1 MTANVLTVDVEEWF
15 HICGV
20 PSLAPPAWPTLPS
33 RVTDDTTRLLDLLD
47 RCGVRGTFFVL
58 GYVAERFP
66 ELVARIRDAGHQVGS
81 HGHSHTRVYELG
93 PEGFADDLDRGLR
106 ALADAG
112 AGPTRTFRA
121 PEWSINDRSLWA
133 LDELVARGVT
143 CDSSMAP
150 LRVVGNPSFPLTP
163 HRRQTR
169 HGSILEIPPMVRAR
183 FGQNVPF
190 GGGWG
195 LRMARPAAVLRE
207 VERRNGRGERAV
219 FWVHPWEFDPDP
231 PRVTLPWGLWFA
243 HYFRLDGFATR
254 LEHVLRRAAFEPL
267 LAEEEATVA

>member
-20 PSLAPPAWPTLPS
+20 PALELSVWPSLPS
-33 RVTDDTTRLLDLLD
+33 RVVDTTTRLLDLMD

-66 ELVARIRDAGHQVGS
+66 ELVARLRDAGHEIGS
-81 HGHSHTRVYELG
+81 HGHLHTRVYELG
-93 PEGFADDLDRGLR
+93 PGGFASDLDDSLR
-106 ALADAG
+106 ALASTG
-112 AGPTRTFRA
+112 AGPIRAFRA

-133 LDELVARGVT
+133 LDVLAARGLT

-150 LRVVGNPSFPLTP
+150 LRVVGNPWFPQQP
-163 HRRQTR
+163 HVRQTA
-169 HGSILEIPPMVRAR
+169 HGSILEIPPMVRTR

-195 LRMARPAAVLRE
+195 LRMARPATVLRE
-207 VERRNGRGERAV
+207 IERRNARGERAV
-219 FWVHPWEFDPDP
+219 LWVHPWEIDEQP
-231 PRVTLPWGLWFA
+231 PRVPLPLRLWFA
-243 HYFRLDGFATR
+243 HYFRLAGFASR
-254 LEHVLRRAAFEPL
+254 LEQVLRGARFEPL
-267 LAEEEATVA
+267 LAAQGSVAP

>member
-20 PSLAPPAWPTLPS
+20 PALAPSAWPSLPT
-33 RVTDDTTRLLDLLD
+33 RVVDNTARLLDLLD

-66 ELVARIRDAGHQVGS
+66 ELVRRIRDAGHQIGS

-93 PEGFADDLDRGLR
+93 PDAFAADLERSLH
-106 ALADAG
+106 ALAAG
-112 AGPTRTFRA
+112 GAEPVRAFRA
-121 PEWSINDRSLWA
+121 PAWSINDRSLWA
-133 LDELVARGVT
+133 LDVLTARGIT

-150 LRVVGNPSFPLTP
+150 LRVVGNPEFPRAPHWRETP
-163 HRRQTR
+163 H
-169 HGSILEIPPMVRAR
+169 GPILEIPPMVRAR

-195 LRMARPAAVLRE
+195 LRMARPATVLRE
-207 VERRNGRGERAV
+207 IEGRNQRGERAV

-231 PRVTLPWGLWFA
+231 PQVTLPLGLWFA
-243 HYFRLDGFATR
+243 HYFRLAGFASR
-254 LEHVLRRAAFEPL
+254 LEQVLRHAPFEPL
-267 LAEEEATVA
+267 LAETGSTTP